1 MKTKIIIAG
10 IGGVGGYFG
19 GVLAKCFEG
28 DENVSVCFL
37 ARGAHLEA
45 IRANG
50 LRVIKGEGEFVARP
64 ALASDEASE
73 LGVAEVIVICT
84 KSYDLEATVEQLK
97 PYIDERTIILPL
109 LNGVD
114 STERI
119 KSVLPHNIVLQGC
132 AYIVSRLTQPG
143 VIENT
148 GNIETIFFGGEVTD
162 NTRLVHLEEL
172 FKKAGIDA
180 RLSSSISN
188 VIWEKFIFLSPIAT
202 ATSYFD
208 QCIGKLLEDEH
219 KVEMIIALI
228 CELKQLAAAKQ
239 ILFPDDIVETTL
251 KKYHRLP
258 YITTTSMHADFQA
271 KKPRTELESLTGYIL
286 NKGDRLNIDL
296 PRYSQAYAALSVRS
310 DY

>member
-1 MKTKIIIAG
+1 
-10 IGGVGGYFG
+10 VH
-19 GVLAKCFEG
+19 
-28 DENVSVCFL
+28 VCFL

-45 IRANG
+45 IRSNG
-50 LRVIKGEGEFVARP
+50 LRVIKGSNEFVARP
-64 ALASDEASE
+64 AAVSDQAHE

-84 KSYDLEATVEQLK
+84 KSYDLEATIEQLK
-97 PYIDERTIILPL
+97 PCINERTIILPL

-114 STERI
+114 SKERI
-119 KSVLPHNIVLQGC
+119 KSLLPNNMVLQGC

-143 VIENT
+143 VIENS
-148 GNIETIFFGGEVTD
+148 GNIETIFFGDEVAD
-162 NTRLVHLEEL
+162 NARLIHLEEL

-219 KVEMIIALI
+219 KVEMVIALI
-228 CELKQLAAAKQ
+228 CELKQLASANQ

-271 KKPRTELESLTGYIL
+271 KKPLTELESLTGYIL
-286 NKGDRLNIDL
+286 QEGTKLNLTL
-296 PRYSQAYAALSVRS
+296 PYYSQAYAALRARS

>member
-19 GVLAKCFEG
+19 GMLAKCFEE
-28 DENVSVCFL
+28 DEDVSVCFL

-45 IRANG
+45 MKANG
-50 LRVIKGEGEFVARP
+50 LLVIKGGREFVARP
-64 ALASDEASE
+64 SVVSDRAEE

-84 KSYDLEATVEQLK
+84 KSYDLEATIEQLK
-97 PYIDERTIILPL
+97 PCINEHTIILPL

-119 KSVLPHNIVLQGC
+119 KSILPNTIVLQGC

-148 GNIETIFFGGEVTD
+148 GNIETIFFGGEIAD
-162 NTRLVHLEEL
+162 DARLVHLEGL
-172 FKKAGIDA
+172 FKKADIDA
-180 RLSSSISN
+180 RLSASISN

-208 QCIGKLLEDEH
+208 QCIGKLLEDEQ
-219 KVEMIIALI
+219 KVEIIIALI
-228 CELKQLAAAKQ
+228 HEVKQLAAAKQ

-251 KKYHRLP
+251 KKYHSLP
-258 YITTTSMHADFQA
+258 YDTTTSMHAEFQA
-271 KKPRTELESLTGYIL
+271 KKPSTELASLTAYLLLEAAKL
-286 NKGDRLNIDL
+286 NL
-296 PRYSQAYAALSVRS
+296 PLPNYYQAHSALLKR
-310 DY
+310 